1 MDRNGSGALNPGEF
15 TDFLRDNA
23 VHHVSYGEAQCLID
37 FFDSDGNKRLVFN
50 EFLQMVLPCE
60 DNILRNITLDRP
72 SRYVGRFD
80 RLPSDIEL
88 ALTSVIE

>member
-1 MDRNGSGALNPGEF
+1 M
-15 TDFLRDNA
+15 RDNA
-23 VHHVSYGEAQCLID
+23 VHHCSYSELQSLIS
-37 FFDSDGNKRLVFN
+37 FFDSNGDRRLVFN

-60 DNILRNITLDRP
+60 DNLLRNMTLDRP

-88 ALTSVIE
+88 ALTSVIEQEINLQRRLE